1 MQKVIAY
8 PHPDPLEGMDRMEFY
23 GQRPWRPGKV
33 STEPPDPST
42 EANGIQALQYLENQ
56 INHSVSHNS

>member
-1 MQKVIAY
+1 
-8 PHPDPLEGMDRMEFY
+8 MEFY

-56 INHSVSHNS
+56 INHSVSD